1 MNHVS
6 PFHRWLTFVI
16 FLSVL
21 ISLIGAMSLI
31 WTRVQ
36 IRKSAD
42 RIERT
47 ERVLT
52 DLNRRIQQVDTQIAQ
67 AHQPDRLIA
76 RVEGRMRVP
85 EPRQIVWHRPAE
97 RDGDRL
103 VPGVAFTGAVGVAQ
117 VSERDR

>member
-1 MNHVS
+1 MSTVS

-21 ISLIGAMSLI
+21 ISLIGGMSLI

-52 DLNRRIQQVDTQIAQ
+52 DLNRRIQQVDAQIAQ
-67 AHQPDRLIA
+67 AHQPERLIA
-76 RVEGRMRVP
+76 RVEGRMRPP
-85 EPRQIVWHRPAE
+85 EGRQIVWYRPAE
-97 RDGDRL
+97 REGGEL

-117 VSERDR
+117 VFESER